1 MVMCDRVSTARGEEG
16 GGAPSRAGG
25 RAAEPA
31 AAVEVQRLQITPSF
45 MRLEL
50 GAARDFAVK
59 VAGGEVTDGKAPA
72 VVSWSVNDVP
82 GGGGEFGTITPDGVY
97 TAPEQLPACNEVC
110 ITAAIDDGGRKRE
123 LWATVVIGPFNPE
136 YTPVATWPTGWGGPG
151 EFSPL
156 DGVCL
161 DADGNLI
168 IASKGTPRVYRLSP
182 QGKYLDELDPSPEQ
196 FEGPRE
202 ATVDAQGDILVV
214 DGNKGRVFRFDRS
227 GKFVTAWGEKGTAPG
242 ELMHPHGLVIGQHGR
257 IYIVDDVNGRVQVHA
272 PSGEFLFEWG
282 THGSEPGQ
290 FMAPHG
296 IAVDP
301 NGDIFVCE
309 WWGARCQR
317 FTPEGGHLQTLAVLP
332 RDGERVYHA
341 MTCDRHGN
349 LYLITHGIGRLA
361 TEGTKHPRWPS
372 TVEKYN
378 NEGDYITVI
387 AHPATPERRHYRPS
401 TAAVGKDGRVYV
413 ADGARDNAGID
424 VFAPALARRQ

>member
-1 MVMCDRVSTARGEEG
+1 G
-16 GGAPSRAGG
+16 
-25 RAAEPA
+25 
-31 AAVEVQRLQITPSF
+31 
-45 MRLEL
+45 
-50 GAARDFAVK
+50 
-59 VAGGEVTDGKAPA
+59 
-72 VVSWSVNDVP
+72 VNDVP

-110 ITAAIDDGGRKRE
+110 ITAAIDDGGRQRE

-136 YTPVATWPTGWGGPG
+136 YTRVATWPTGWGGPG

-156 DGVCL
+156 DGVYL

-168 IASKGTPRVYRLSP
+168 IASKGTERLDADGNPIIASKGPPRVCRLSP

-196 FEGPRE
+196 FKGPRE
-202 ATVDAQGDILVV
+202 ATVDAQGDILIA
-214 DGNKGRVFRFDRS
+214 DGDKGRVFRFDRS
-227 GKFVTAWGEKGTAPG
+227 GKFITAWGEKGTGPG
-242 ELMHPHGLVIGQHGR
+242 QLSRPHGIVIGRHGR
-257 IYIVDDVNGRVQVHA
+257 IYIVDVNNGRVQVYA

-309 WWGARCQR
+309 WWGRRCQR
-317 FTPEGGHLQTLAVLP
+317 FTPEGGHLKTFAVLP
-332 RDGERVYHA
+332 GDGERAYHSI
-341 MTCDRHGN
+341 TCDRHGN
-349 LYLITHGIGRLA
+349 LYL
-361 TEGTKHPRWPS
+361 GTKGIRYVAAEGARHPSWPASCWPS
-372 TVEKYN
+372 MLNKYN
-378 NEGDYITVI
+378 NEGDFITSI
-387 AHPATPERRHYRPS
+387 ALRPTPERRHYRPS
-401 TAAVGKDGRVYV
+401 SAVVAKDGHVYV